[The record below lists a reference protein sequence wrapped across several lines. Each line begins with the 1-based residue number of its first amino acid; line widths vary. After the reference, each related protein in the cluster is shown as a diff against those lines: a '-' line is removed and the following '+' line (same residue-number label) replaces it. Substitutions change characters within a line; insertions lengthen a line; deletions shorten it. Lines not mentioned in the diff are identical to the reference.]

1 MPIRI
6 EASPFSPF
14 PRGPSE
20 LHDMVTTGGRKR
32 GRRRKPKASVSSS
45 SSCSSDLTSSN
56 LLAKLPELFARFTR
70 RQTANGEKRHCDAA
84 GHGPPLFKPCS
95 EGELPKMSPN
105 DANETHSSLDNT
117 KPSVKEGETST
128 RQLVENEADIVRE
141 AGKIVNEKTKTLT
154 ESYVMDVLTRMREFL
169 QEWGPSQEKDLL
181 EALGY
186 VRAKPVLEAHGT
198 LIAFLDRYSEFRVLH
213 EDLYT
218 FVYYLDPDDE
228 EGGYSSLD
236 KDRATT
242 TSCMASF
249 AKDGGGPRYTG
260 ADVSR
265 PQRSRSSSSSSSC
278 YESALDEEEYDREP
292 RRRYPTKVVWSQGPS
307 NPCYQSRARREGQQ
321 MCDAVAQTQGWV
333 VHDRIIEL
341 ELMLRRRDAKIAE
354 LRESLKIL
362 RECHV
367 RQVRQLRTKIEKLVR
382 RRSPTSPRLKSNRA
396 AENER
401 KLSAA
406 DGTCT
411 AQDLPQPRRVFRQTS
426 PTPCFKP
433 DKLSARPP
441 VLSPRLVHKN
451 LKTSVVTKWAPM
463 LDVYELPESKIKAT
477 VQCSSVESSLGVSST
492 QTKTEQLISKMVQM
506 VKKQQPNY
514 TDQEIRRRVDH
525 LRRVHGG
532 FSGMTFNAI
541 VALMLGHLKTTP
553 QVKR

>member
-1 MPIRI
+1 
-6 EASPFSPF
+6 
-14 PRGPSE
+14 
-20 LHDMVTTGGRKR
+20 MVTMGGRKR

-56 LLAKLPELFARFTR
+56 LMAKLPELFARFTR

-84 GHGPPLFKPCS
+84 GHGPPVSKPCS
-95 EGELPKMSPN
+95 EGE
-105 DANETHSSLDNT
+105 
-117 KPSVKEGETST
+117 GETSA

-141 AGKIVNEKTKTLT
+141 AGKIVNEKAKTLT
-154 ESYVMDVLTRMREFL
+154 ESYVMDVLARMREFL

-260 ADVSR
+260 ADISR

-278 YESALDEEEYDREP
+278 YESALDEEEDDREP

-341 ELMLRRRDAKIAE
+341 ELMLRRRDAKIEE

-426 PTPCFKP
+426 PPPCFKP

-441 VLSPRLVHKN
+441 CPEPSAGAQEPQDISGDKVGADAGCLR
-451 LKTSVVTKWAPM
+451 TSR
-463 LDVYELPESKIKAT
+463 
-477 VQCSSVESSLGVSST
+477 
-492 QTKTEQLISKMVQM
+492 
-506 VKKQQPNY
+506 KQ
-514 TDQEIRRRVDH
+514 D
-525 LRRVHGG
+525 
-532 FSGMTFNAI
+532 
-541 VALMLGHLKTTP
+541 
-553 QVKR
+553 